1 MRLFYSERFQRAYAD
16 LDDEQV
22 RLAKKA
28 LRLLTSNPRHPSLRV
43 KKMQG
48 TADIWE
54 ARASR
59 SLRLTFEM
67 RGDVI
72 LLRNVGAHNETL
84 RHP

>member
-1 MRLFYSERFQRAYAD
+1 MRLFYSARFQRAYAA

-22 RLAKKA
+22 ELAKKA
-28 LRLLTSNPRHPSLRV
+28 LRLLTSNPRHPSLRL

-84 RHP
+84 GHP

>member
-1 MRLFYSERFQRAYAD
+1 MRLFYSARFQRAYAE

-22 RLAKKA
+22 ELAKKA

-72 LLRNVGAHNETL
+72 LLRNVGAHDETL
-84 RHP
+84 GHP

>member
-1 MRLFYSERFQRAYAD
+1 MRLFYSARFQRAYAD

-22 RLAKKA
+22 ELAKKA

>member
-1 MRLFYSERFQRAYAD
+1 MRLFYSARFQRAYAD

-22 RLAKKA
+22 KLARKA

-72 LLRNVGAHNETL
+72 LLRNIGAHNETL
-84 RHP
+84 GHP

>member
-1 MRLFYSERFQRAYAD
+1 MRLFYGERFQRAYAD

-22 RLAKKA
+22 KLAKKA

-84 RHP
+84 GHP

>member
-16 LDDEQV
+16 LEDEQV
-22 RLAKKA
+22 KLVKKA
-28 LRLLTSNPRHPSLRV
+28 LRLLTSDPRHPSLRV

-84 RHP
+84 GHP

>member
-22 RLAKKA
+22 KLAKKA

-72 LLRNVGAHNETL
+72 LLRNVGAHDETL